1 MEMQI
6 NDGYV
11 YPQNKDKSLSVAGN
25 SAAPNAQKFIVQPPG
40 AGLAEINVF
49 FILNM
54 AEDPILVQ
62 KLRDKQQN
70 RLRTG
75 ASNGWSQVN
84 PLAYLQLSLCSHLIS
99 FSFPTK

>member
-11 YPQNKDKSLSVAGN
+11 YPQNKDKSFCGTKQRSTKCSKVHHA
-25 SAAPNAQKFIVQPPG
+25 PPG
-40 AGLAEINVF
+40 AGLAERNVF